1 MRLARYRGF
10 VLLAA
15 LVLQPIVVIAQ
26 RHARAVRRSGL
37 CLQRTR
43 PARAVLVAA
52 GLLVAG
58 AHPAWAQA
66 SQVPAAPAT
75 QVPSTPPLQL
85 SSSASVASAAI
96 GQEFQY
102 TMVVTGDRATPQA
115 VELRAAID
123 AQLEVLGAAGGQCSA
138 GATVICG
145 LRLQPQQLA
154 TITIAV
160 RVRASARRGT
170 VIGFQALAQDD
181 AQNTAASE
189 RIQVMIAPDSPTRAQ
204 PAQRR
209 HAPTAAPAPTTPAAP
224 AESMPPAA
232 ALVPSP
238 AQAVV
243 PLAAVAPDEGIAF
256 FIGTATPGTSPAPA
270 VAATM
275 PASQAQPTPA
285 AAGPTPRSLA
295 RDTARSVP
303 LLPDTAL
310 APPAIGLMVG
320 LAGLA
325 LILRGVR
332 RVRRAARLIEPQIA
346 ALQRMRELLRRRGE
360 NHGRHTG
367 QAYSD
372 EQH

>member
-1 MRLARYRGF
+1 MH
-10 VLLAA
+10 A
-15 LVLQPIVVIAQ
+15 LCGDLVCAFNAP
-26 RHARAVRRSGL
+26 G
-37 CLQRTR
+37 R
-43 PARAVLVAA
+43 PARCWSR
-52 GLLVAG
+52 
-58 AHPAWAQA
+58 PACWSRALTRHGAQA

-204 PAQRR
+204 PAQR
-209 HAPTAAPAPTTPAAP
+209 AACAN
-224 AESMPPAA
+224 
-232 ALVPSP
+232 
-238 AQAVV
+238 
-243 PLAAVAPDEGIAF
+243 
-256 FIGTATPGTSPAPA
+256 
-270 VAATM
+270 
-275 PASQAQPTPA
+275 
-285 AAGPTPRSLA
+285 
-295 RDTARSVP
+295 
-303 LLPDTAL
+303 
-310 APPAIGLMVG
+310 
-320 LAGLA
+320 
-325 LILRGVR
+325 
-332 RVRRAARLIEPQIA
+332 RRASA
-346 ALQRMRELLRRRGE
+346 
-360 NHGRHTG
+360 NHTCR
-367 QAYSD
+367 AS
-372 EQH
+372 